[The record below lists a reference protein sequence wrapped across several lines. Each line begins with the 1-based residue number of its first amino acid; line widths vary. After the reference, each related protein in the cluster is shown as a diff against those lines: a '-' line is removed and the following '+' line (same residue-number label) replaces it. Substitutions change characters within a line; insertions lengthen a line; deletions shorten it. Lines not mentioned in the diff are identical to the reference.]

1 LDILNL
7 FSKFADVKIKKHTDM
22 ETKTKNNT
30 ASPTVQKYWDK
41 MEAWNLNN
49 AQRFEL
55 GMMLLNSYKP
65 ATTETL
71 SQNELDVLEYERN
84 LRPYTMEEINA
95 MLDEAEADFAAGR
108 GIPDEEAW
116 SDEELE
122 FMGLKEP
129 ELAMAV

>member
-1 LDILNL
+1 
-7 FSKFADVKIKKHTDM
+7 M
-22 ETKTKNNT
+22 ETKTKT
-30 ASPTVQKYWDK
+30 ASPTVQKYWDRV
-41 MEAWNLNN
+41 EAWNLNN

-55 GMMLLNSYKP
+55 GMMLLNSYQP
-65 ATTETL
+65 ATTEPKK
-71 SQNELDVLEYERN
+71 SMFDDDFDVEEYERN

-95 MLDEAEADFAAGR
+95 MLDEAEAQE

-122 FMGLKEP
+122 LIGLKEP

>member
-1 LDILNL
+1 
-7 FSKFADVKIKKHTDM
+7 M
-22 ETKTKNNT
+22 TKTNT
-30 ASPTVQKYWDK
+30 ASPQIQGTSIFGD
-41 MEAWNLNN
+41 
-49 AQRFEL
+49 F
-55 GMMLLNSYKP
+55 
-65 ATTETL
+65 
-71 SQNELDVLEYERN
+71 DVEEYERN

>member
-1 LDILNL
+1 
-7 FSKFADVKIKKHTDM
+7 M
-22 ETKTKNNT
+22 ETKTNT
-30 ASPTVQKYWDK
+30 PTPQIKKTSIFGD
-41 MEAWNLNN
+41 
-49 AQRFEL
+49 F
-55 GMMLLNSYKP
+55 
-65 ATTETL
+65 
-71 SQNELDVLEYERN
+71 DVEEYERN

-95 MLDEAEADFAAGR
+95 MLDEAEAQE

>member
-1 LDILNL
+1 
-7 FSKFADVKIKKHTDM
+7 M
-22 ETKTKNNT
+22 ETKTKTNT
-30 ASPTVQKYWDK
+30 ASPTVQKYWDRV
-41 MEAWNLNN
+41 EAWNLNN

-55 GMMLLNSYKP
+55 GMMLLNSYQP
-65 ATTETL
+65 ATTEPKK
-71 SQNELDVLEYERN
+71 SMFDEDFDVEEYERN

-108 GIPDEEAW
+108 GFPDEEAW

>member
-1 LDILNL
+1 LEKRNL

-22 ETKTKNNT
+22 ETKTNT
-30 ASPTVQKYWDK
+30 ASPTVQKYWDRV
-41 MEAWNLNN
+41 EAWNLNN

-55 GMMLLNSYKP
+55 GMMLLNSYQP
-65 ATTETL
+65 ATTEPKK
-71 SQNELDVLEYERN
+71 SMFDDDFDVEEYERN

-95 MLDEAEADFAAGR
+95 MLDEAEAQE

-122 FMGLKEP
+122 LIGLKEP

>member
-1 LDILNL
+1 
-7 FSKFADVKIKKHTDM
+7 M
-22 ETKTKNNT
+22 ETKTKTNT
-30 ASPTVQKYWDK
+30 ASPTVQKYWDRV
-41 MEAWNLNN
+41 EAWNLNN

-55 GMMLLNSYKP
+55 GMMLLNSYQP
-65 ATTETL
+65 ATTEPKK
-71 SQNELDVLEYERN
+71 SMFDDDFDVEEYERN

-95 MLDEAEADFAAGR
+95 MLDEAEAQE

-122 FMGLKEP
+122 LIGLKEP

>member
-1 LDILNL
+1 
-7 FSKFADVKIKKHTDM
+7 M

-30 ASPTVQKYWDK
+30 ASPTVQKYWDRV
-41 MEAWNLNN
+41 EAWNLNN

-55 GMMLLNSYKP
+55 GMMLLNSYQP
-65 ATTETL
+65 ASTEPKK
-71 SQNELDVLEYERN
+71 SMFDDDFDVEEYERN

-95 MLDEAEADFAAGR
+95 MLDEAEAQE

-122 FMGLKEP
+122 LIGLKEP

>member
-1 LDILNL
+1 
-7 FSKFADVKIKKHTDM
+7 M
-22 ETKTKNNT
+22 ETKTKTNT
-30 ASPTVQKYWDK
+30 ASPTVQKYWDRV
-41 MEAWNLNN
+41 EAWNLNN

-55 GMMLLNSYKP
+55 GMMLLNSYQP
-65 ATTETL
+65 ATTEPKK
-71 SQNELDVLEYERN
+71 SMFDDDFDVEEYERN

-95 MLDEAEADFAAGR
+95 MLDEAEAQE

-122 FMGLKEP
+122 LMGLKEP

>member
-1 LDILNL
+1 
-7 FSKFADVKIKKHTDM
+7 M

>member
-1 LDILNL
+1 
-7 FSKFADVKIKKHTDM
+7 M

-55 GMMLLNSYKP
+55 GMMLLNSYQP

-95 MLDEAEADFAAGR
+95 MLDEAEADIAAGR
-108 GIPDEEAW
+108 MIPEEEAW

-122 FMGLKEP
+122 LMGLKEP

>member
-1 LDILNL
+1 
-7 FSKFADVKIKKHTDM
+7 M
-22 ETKTKNNT
+22 ETKTNT
-30 ASPTVQKYWDK
+30 ASPTVQKYWDRV
-41 MEAWNLNN
+41 EAWNLNN

-55 GMMLLNSYKP
+55 GMMLLNSYQP
-65 ATTETL
+65 ATTEPKK
-71 SQNELDVLEYERN
+71 SMFDEDFDVEEYERN

-95 MLDEAEADFAAGR
+95 MLDEAEAQE

-122 FMGLKEP
+122 LIGLKEP

>member
-1 LDILNL
+1 
-7 FSKFADVKIKKHTDM
+7 
-22 ETKTKNNT
+22 
-30 ASPTVQKYWDK
+30 
-41 MEAWNLNN
+41 
-49 AQRFEL
+49 
-55 GMMLLNSYKP
+55 
-65 ATTETL
+65 
-71 SQNELDVLEYERN
+71 
-84 LRPYTMEEINA
+84 

>member
-1 LDILNL
+1 
-7 FSKFADVKIKKHTDM
+7 M

-30 ASPTVQKYWDK
+30 ASPTVQKYWDRV
-41 MEAWNLNN
+41 EAWNLNN

-55 GMMLLNSYKP
+55 GMMLLNSYQP
-65 ATTETL
+65 ATTEPKK
-71 SQNELDVLEYERN
+71 SMFDEDFDVEEYERN

-95 MLDEAEADFAAGR
+95 MLDEAEAQE

-122 FMGLKEP
+122 LIGLKEP

>member
-1 LDILNL
+1 
-7 FSKFADVKIKKHTDM
+7 M
-22 ETKTKNNT
+22 ETKTNT
-30 ASPTVQKYWDK
+30 ASPTIQKYWDRV
-41 MEAWNLNN
+41 EAWNLNN

-55 GMMLLNSYKP
+55 GMMLLNSYQP
-65 ATTETL
+65 ATTEPKK
-71 SQNELDVLEYERN
+71 SMFDDDFDVEEYERN

-95 MLDEAEADFAAGR
+95 MLDEAEAQE

-122 FMGLKEP
+122 LIGLKEP

>member
-1 LDILNL
+1 MDILNL

-22 ETKTKNNT
+22 ETKTKTNT
-30 ASPTVQKYWDK
+30 ASPQIQKYWDRV
-41 MEAWNLNN
+41 EAWNLNN

-55 GMMLLNSYKP
+55 GMMLLNSYQP

-71 SQNELDVLEYERN
+71 RQNELDVLEYERN

-95 MLDEAEADFAAGR
+95 MLDEAEAQE

-122 FMGLKEP
+122 LIGLKEP

>member
-1 LDILNL
+1 
-7 FSKFADVKIKKHTDM
+7 M
-22 ETKTKNNT
+22 ETKTKTNT
-30 ASPTVQKYWDK
+30 ASPQIQKYWDK
-41 MEAWNLNN
+41 VEAWNLNN

-55 GMMLLNSYKP
+55 GMMLLNSYQP
-65 ATTETL
+65 ATTEPKK
-71 SQNELDVLEYERN
+71 SMFDDDFDVEEYERN

-95 MLDEAEADFAAGR
+95 MLDEAEAQE

-122 FMGLKEP
+122 LIGLKEP

>member
-1 LDILNL
+1 
-7 FSKFADVKIKKHTDM
+7 M
-22 ETKTKNNT
+22 ETKTKTNT

-55 GMMLLNSYKP
+55 GMMLLNSYQP
-65 ATTETL
+65 ATTEPKK
-71 SQNELDVLEYERN
+71 SMFDEDFDVEEYERN

-95 MLDEAEADFAAGR
+95 MLDEAEAQE

-122 FMGLKEP
+122 LIGLKEP